1 MRGIKYNT
9 FMKSSKKV
17 IAVDID
23 EVLADFIAYFV
34 NYHNLT
40 YQTRMTK
47 DKVFSFSLHEV
58 FEVTK
63 EDITEK
69 MIRFSKE
76 GHDTRITLVPGAQ
89 EGIDALIKK
98 GYELHLVTSRPE
110 AIRPQTE
117 GWIAKHFPGK
127 FTDLHH
133 AFNPNIHKK
142 GSKMKKWEICKAI
155 GAKVLIEDFLPNAIG
170 CAENGIKVFLMDA
183 PWNQADDLPE
193 GIIRVKSWKEIVRKL
208 K

>member
-1 MRGIKYNT
+1 MNKRKP
-9 FMKSSKKV
+9 V

-40 YQTRMTK
+40 YRTRMTR

-69 MIRFSKE
+69 MIRFSSE
-76 GHDTRITLVPGAQ
+76 GHDTKITLVPGAQ
-89 EGIDALIKK
+89 EGIDALLKK

-110 AIRPQTE
+110 AIQKQTE
-117 GWIAKHFPGK
+117 GWIANHFPGK
-127 FTDLHH
+127 FTNLHH
-133 AFNPNIHKK
+133 AFNPNIHKD
-142 GSKMKKWEICKAI
+142 GSKKKKWEICKEI
-155 GAKVLIEDFLPNAIG
+155 GAGILIEDFLPNALG
-170 CAENGIKVFLMDA
+170 CVENGIKVLLMDT
-183 PWNQADDLPE
+183 PWNQTDHLPE
-193 GIIRVKSWKEIVRKL
+193 NIIRVKSWEEITKKL
-208 K
+208 